1 MLHHIGSDNPCRH
14 SLSKR
19 SAPREFQG
27 WTLALAGCR
36 ASSLIMSH
44 LRSPWQ
50 LTFHPYTNE
59 QGGRN
64 PTIAGKNWRQ
74 TFPEPMQL
82 VPLLRHRDIVTRPVM
97 RATRNTRRG
106 FTCNRTPSP
115 TVRPGGRSG
124 ALAGCLGCRL
134 HPTPGHR
141 VVQRLEVGLVLVG
154 VALGEGSNRPVEGI
168 ATAEVARDRDP
179 VARPCVR

>member
-19 SAPREFQG
+19 SAPGEFQG

-64 PTIAGKNWRQ
+64 PTIARKK
-74 TFPEPMQL
+74 L
-82 VPLLRHRDIVTRPVM
+82 ASDVPGAD
-97 RATRNTRRG
+97 AT
-106 FTCNRTPSP
+106 RTPSP
-115 TVRPGGRSG
+115 TWGNCDPTRYASY
-124 ALAGCLGCRL
+124 AGYETRF
-134 HPTPGHR
+134 
-141 VVQRLEVGLVLVG
+141 Q
-154 VALGEGSNRPVEGI
+154 
-168 ATAEVARDRDP
+168 
-179 VARPCVR
+179 